1 MSAQRDFLR
10 SEFRTL
16 SFMGASQ
23 HVPIYAA
30 DAGERERA
38 AFRAALYATQPRSSA
53 A

>member
-1 MSAQRDFLR
+1 MSAQRDSLR
-10 SEFRTL
+10 SEFSTL